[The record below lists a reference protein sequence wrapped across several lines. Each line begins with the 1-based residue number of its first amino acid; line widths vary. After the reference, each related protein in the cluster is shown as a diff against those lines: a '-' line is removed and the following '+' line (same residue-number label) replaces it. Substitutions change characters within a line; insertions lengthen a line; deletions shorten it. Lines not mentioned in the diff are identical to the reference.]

1 MLLRARVMKK
11 PSPPARVLVVASVAV
26 LATIP
31 STPPPGAGNEYEYAL
46 NAELDRTKN
55 TEEGYVYKAHV
66 FSRHLDTT
74 TIRPNGDGDAAAV
87 PAIEEAQRCAP

>member
-1 MLLRARVMKK
+1 MKK
-11 PSPPARVLVVASVAV
+11 PSPPARVLVVARVAV

-46 NAELDRTKN
+46 NADLDRAKN
-55 TEEGYVYKAHV
+55 TEEGYVYKAHI
-66 FSRHLDTT
+66 FSGHLDTT

-87 PAIEEAQRCAP
+87 PAVEEAQRCAP